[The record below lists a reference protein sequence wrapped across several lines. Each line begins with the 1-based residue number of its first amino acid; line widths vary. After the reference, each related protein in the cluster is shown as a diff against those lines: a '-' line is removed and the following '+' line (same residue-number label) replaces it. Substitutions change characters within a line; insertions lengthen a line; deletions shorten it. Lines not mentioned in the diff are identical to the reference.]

1 MDIIA
6 WLVELLALSEPN
18 SSSTCMH
25 LNLMSTV
32 QCKYGIIY
40 SDCVNLV
47 LYLETTCCTVVVTFT
62 I

>member
-1 MDIIA
+1 MLDIIA

-18 SSSTCMH
+18 SSSTCMD

-40 SDCVNLV
+40 SDCVNL
-47 LYLETTCCTVVVTFT
+47 CS